1 LTQTT
6 AIPSRANRLNPSTWL
21 VWTVCAA
28 CAALV
33 MRNPWYLLA
42 LGAVALFVG
51 RRWTGEAPGRGTV
64 YLVLSIVV
72 SSTLINLLFSR
83 AGETVL
89 LEWPILSGFPSAI
102 PSGMRS
108 AMLSA
113 IRWIGGPYTLEAMLF
128 GLSAGVQVATLLLVM
143 GVFTRVLTAADLLR
157 RTPRGLYPIGVA
169 STLALSFAP
178 HARRAFFDLREAR
191 EIRGQSDFHWR
202 EAPRLLTPLVVVALE
217 RAVAQAEALA
227 ARGWAS
233 EAPMGNHRWEGAL
246 AWMAIG
252 AAVLLCAASPE
263 RVLLALALLIVAATV
278 HWLAL
283 RRREKITRY
292 RSEPWRERDTFIAL
306 LAVSSAIALTVLA
319 TKDLGSLAYYP
330 YPLAYLPALEPGPML
345 AVACLAAP
353 AVIPST
359 GLGARSAEVPSAALR
374 S

>member
-1 LTQTT
+1 MTQTT
-6 AIPSRANRLNPSTWL
+6 AIASRANRLNPSTWL

-28 CAALV
+28 SAALV

-42 LGAVALFVG
+42 LGAVALLVG
-51 RRWTGEAPGRGTV
+51 WRWTGEAPGRGTV

-83 AGETVL
+83 AGQTVL
-89 LEWPILSGFPSAI
+89 LEWPILSGFP
-102 PSGMRS
+102 R
-108 AMLSA
+108 A

-143 GVFTRVLTAADLLR
+143 GVFTRLLTAADLLR

-191 EIRGQSDFHWR
+191 EIRGQSGFHWR

-233 EAPMGNHRWEGAL
+233 EAPIGNHRWEGAL

-252 AAVLLCAASPE
+252 ASVLLCAASPE

-283 RRREKITRY
+283 RRRDSSTRY
-292 RSEPWRERDTFIAL
+292 RSEPWRTRDTFVAL
-306 LAVSSAIALTVLA
+306 LAMTSAIGLTVLA

-330 YPLAYLPALEPGPML
+330 YPLAYLPAIEPAPML
-345 AVACLAAP
+345 AVICLGAP
-353 AVIPST
+353 AVIPSA
-359 GLGARSAEVPSAALR
+359 GLGAGSAEAPSAALR